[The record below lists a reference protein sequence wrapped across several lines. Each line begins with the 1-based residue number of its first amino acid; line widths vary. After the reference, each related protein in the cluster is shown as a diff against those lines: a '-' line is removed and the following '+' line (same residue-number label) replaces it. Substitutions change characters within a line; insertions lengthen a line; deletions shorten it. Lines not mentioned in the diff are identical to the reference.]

1 MSKKLTKSRT
11 NKVLT
16 GTLAGIAEYFGIDP
30 TILRV
35 IYVVIV
41 LGGFGSPVLLYFIL
55 WLVIPKAPVSY
66 NTRDYGANEDGYGKE
81 YYYYKESKRE
91 GHPYYNRN
99 QETKRKEA
107 EKVTPDVKDADDDD
121 WSDF

>member
-1 MSKKLTKSRT
+1 MSKRLTKSRT

-16 GTLAGIAEYFGIDP
+16 GTLAGIAEYFGVDP
-30 TILRV
+30 TILRI
-35 IYVVIV
+35 IYVVII
-41 LGGFGSPVLLYFIL
+41 LGGFGAPILLYFLL
-55 WLVIPKAPVSY
+55 WLLIPKAPVSDHY
-66 NTRDYGANEDGYGKE
+66 GRDNSGYGKE
-81 YYYYKESKRE
+81 YFYYDRDKKQ

-107 EKVTPDVKDADDDD
+107 EKIMPDTKEDDDD